1 MRQADRARFHAP
13 LTRCAVALG
22 LALASQAALAT
33 HLAISFDEA
42 SGPIVVVDAPGAP
55 LFDTSIT
62 ASAEQAS
69 ISAKMARTGGMATP
83 PIGDFAA
90 ALTEA
95 GSGGI
100 SDVVLLHA
108 EYFQIAGQEPDSGV
122 SFTLSFYSD
131 PFPFDA
137 VTLLAG
143 YTGVQYLAET
153 AESLQCG
160 GIGQLNCIFPAG
172 FYQFAFPA
180 YAPDMLRVGV
190 RSELAIPEPASL
202 ALLILGLGCVG
213 LGGRKNA

>member
-1 MRQADRARFHAP
+1 MRQAERAPFHVR
-13 LTRCAVALG
+13 LTRCAVTLG
-22 LALASQAALAT
+22 VALASQAAVAT

-42 SGPIVVVDAPGAP
+42 SGSIVVVDAPAAP

-83 PIGDFAA
+83 PIGDYAA

-95 GSGGI
+95 GSGEI
-100 SDVVLLHA
+100 SDILLLHA

-137 VTLLAG
+137 ETLLAG
-143 YTGVQYLAET
+143 YTGVQYLPET

-190 RSELAIPEPASL
+190 RSDSAIPEPASL
-202 ALLILGLGCVG
+202 ALLLLGLGGVG
-213 LGGRKNA
+213 ISRRKKA